1 MTTIT
6 AEFRAE
12 RERVHSTNGH
22 VPAKRTPVLVILA
35 GVVATVARFAAR
47 RLPRWSQVRTTVLA
61 VAGFGCLVVGAF
73 QLATWAGWIALGASL
88 LVTELLTAS
97 DGT

>member
-1 MTTIT
+1 MATVMT
-6 AEFRAE
+6 EFRAE
-12 RERVHSTNGH
+12 RERTHSTNGH
-22 VPAKRTPVLVILA
+22 VPKRTPVLMILA